1 MANIELNNLCKSFG
15 SLSVLKDI
23 NLSIEEKEFCV
34 LVGPSGCGKST
45 LLRMIA
51 GLESVT
57 SGVISINGEDVT
69 AKRPGE
75 RDLAMVFQ
83 SYALYPHKTV
93 RDNLAFSLK
102 MHHFSKDDSESR
114 IDSVAKTLGL
124 DELLHRFPA
133 QLSGGQRQRVAMG
146 RAMVRDP
153 SVFLFDEPLSNLDA
167 KLRVHMRTEIRDLHQ
182 RIGAT
187 SVYVTHD
194 QVEAM
199 TMADRIIVL
208 NGGNIEQAGPPLELF
223 DNPANVFVAGFLGS
237 PAINLL
243 EGTVAK
249 VNKKFV
255 VQLENNGDI
264 LDVVG
269 LTESMLDA
277 QVTLGI
283 RPHNLFISSDG
294 PIKGTVKVVEPTG
307 VETLVAARYGDQE
320 IMCQLTRQSV
330 PKPNEPIQFSVDPA
344 QILLFDTATGVRFDD
359 G

>member
-1 MANIELNNLCKSFG
+1 MAKIDLSKLCKNFG
-15 SLSVLKDI
+15 TLKVLEDI
-23 NLSIEEKEFCV
+23 NLSIKDKEFCV

-57 SGVISINGEDVT
+57 SGAILLNDEDVT
-69 AKRPGE
+69 TKRPGE

-93 RDNLAFSLK
+93 RDNLGFSLK
-102 MHHFSKDDSESR
+102 MHRYSKVDSETR
-114 IDSVAKTLGL
+114 INTVAKTLGL
-124 DELLHRFPA
+124 DVLLHRFPA

-153 SVFLFDEPLSNLDA
+153 GVFLFDEPLSNLDA

-187 SVYVTHD
+187 TVYVTHD

-208 NGGNIEQAGPPLELF
+208 NDGKIEQSGPPLELF
-223 DNPANVFVAGFLGS
+223 DNPANIFVAGFLGS

-243 EGTVAK
+243 NGTVMKA
-249 VNKKFV
+249 NKKLV
-255 VQLENNGDI
+255 AK
-264 LDVVG
+264 LDHGGEVEVEG
-269 LTESMLDA
+269 LTDSLLGA
-277 QVTLGI
+277 KVTLGV
-283 RPHNLFISSDG
+283 RPHNLSVSSDG
-294 PIKGTVKVVEPTG
+294 PIHASVKVVEPTG
-307 VETLVAARYGDQE
+307 VETIVSARYGDQE
-320 IMCQLTRQSV
+320 IVCQLLRQSV
-330 PKPNEPIQFSVDPA
+330 PKPNEPIQFSADPTK
-344 QILLFDTATGVRFDD
+344 ILLFDSISGARL
-359 G
+359 